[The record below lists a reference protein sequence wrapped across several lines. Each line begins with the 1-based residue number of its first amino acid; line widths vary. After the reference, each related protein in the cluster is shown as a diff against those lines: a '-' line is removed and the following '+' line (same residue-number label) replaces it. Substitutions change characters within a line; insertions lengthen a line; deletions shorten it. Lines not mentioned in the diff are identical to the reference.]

1 MDSKLL
7 IVAVDALCLSPCV
20 DSLQACHV
28 LQLLAAMAAMEFDPR
43 KVVAISY
50 YGRLVNLDYASANV
64 PSHRGAFIVKGAKAI
79 VKCNVILYHVYFKRQ
94 VCVFYL
100 FKLLFFFAITIF
112 C

>member
-7 IVAVDALCLSPCV
+7 IVAIDVLCISPCAN
-20 DSLQACHV
+20 SLQACHV
-28 LQLLAAMAAMEFDPR
+28 LQLLVVMATMEFDSR

-50 YGRLVNLDYASANV
+50 CGRLVNLDYASV
-64 PSHRGAFIVKGAKAI
+64 PSHRGAFIVKGAKTI

-100 FKLLFFFAITIF
+100 FKLLFFFAIIF
-112 C
+112 IC